1 MRAAAAELTQLLGT
15 GEQSMLMAAEKVENG
30 PHDRRKE
37 GEANGV
43 SPSLRRRPGVEIPC
57 PAVVGV
63 GNKANV
69 REVTPGLPALGK
81 RVGRHAES
89 VTRAP
94 QVHLRQ

>member
-1 MRAAAAELTQLLGT
+1 
-15 GEQSMLMAAEKVENG
+15 MLMAAEKVENG

-63 GNKANV
+63 GNKANTAGRLV
-69 REVTPGLPALGK
+69 ASSAALPAP
-81 RVGRHAES
+81 EC
-89 VTRAP
+89 VT
-94 QVHLRQ
+94 VDIELRRRFKAQLSFENLRL

>member
-1 MRAAAAELTQLLGT
+1 
-15 GEQSMLMAAEKVENG
+15 MLMAAEKVENG
-30 PHDRRKE
+30 PYDRRKE

-81 RVGRHAES
+81 RVGRHANR
-89 VTRAP
+89 TC
-94 QVHLRQ
+94 